1 MKRRWFWLDEYGE
14 GVSPGWAI
22 TAIAT
27 MLLAFGLLTYWL
39 NDMHMY
45 HYGLFGTKF

>member
-1 MKRRWFWLDEYGE
+1 MRKRHWFWQDEYGE

-22 TAIAT
+22 TGIT
-27 MLLAFGLLTYWL
+27 TVIVAFGLFTYWI

-45 HYGLFGTKF
+45 HYGLFQSR